1 MALTRAEL
9 LARAGL
15 AAGAAAAGRVD
26 VAEAAPDLH
35 DWAAV
40 RGQFALDRQ
49 RIQLASFLLASHPRP
64 VAAAIS
70 RHRKALDADPV
81 GYLHGDEGR
90 LTGAAREAAGRFLS
104 VAADEVALTDSTT
117 MGL

>member
-40 RGQFALDRQ
+40 RGQFALDRR
-49 RIQLASFLLASHPRP
+49 RIQLSSFLLASHPRP
-64 VAAAIS
+64 VAAAIE
-70 RHRKALDADPV
+70 RHRRALDADPA
-81 GYLHGDEGR
+81 GYLHGNEAR
-90 LTGAAREAAGRFLS
+90 LTGAAREAAGRFLG
-104 VAADEVALTDSTT
+104 VPTGAVAL
-117 MGL
+117 